1 MCEPQVS
8 GNTYRVCDNRGG
20 RHRRDFYDANQA
32 DILEQPQ
39 SDTHYYK
46 TKIKMHSHAGGDRP
60 ATPRPAGQLDVR
72 DTSEFVSHI
81 STDLKAAQG

>member
-8 GNTYRVCDNRGG
+8 GNTYSVCDNRGG
-20 RHRRDFYDANQA
+20 RYRRDFYDANQA

-46 TKIKMHSHAGGDRP
+46 TKIKMHSHAG
-60 ATPRPAGQLDVR
+60 ATGRGRPAGD
-72 DTSEFVSHI
+72 
-81 STDLKAAQG
+81 AAASRPAGRQGHL